1 MTNAKPT
8 SSNTHRARVEEVT
21 QSPADNGD
29 STDRDP
35 RNFMEIFPNSRQAFE
50 EFMKGGSL
58 SSAQAKIWD
67 KKIKEFIDFVAKMR
81 QKPGLVGSPIYV
93 PTKVSGPR
101 KEPEVITIPDPT
113 SPPPSQKSQSGRVSP
128 PD

>member
-1 MTNAKPT
+1 MQNPLQATRVGQGWKRSHNPQRIMATPQTGTQGISWK
-8 SSNTHRARVEEVT
+8 SSLIH
-21 QSPADNGD
+21 G
-29 STDRDP
+29 
-35 RNFMEIFPNSRQAFE
+35 
-50 EFMKGGSL
+50 
-58 SSAQAKIWD
+58 KIWD